1 MFEDSELIII
11 KMKKKEID
19 TRQHKWKNMCV
30 QKQPL
35 SNTEREIN

>member
-30 QKQPL
+30 RKPR
-35 SNTEREIN
+35 SNTEREIR